1 MIFSR
6 RREGSSGHSRDE
18 RSNRPDNEARSA
30 APADGS
36 TAEFGP
42 YDISQAPPG
51 VQRLDLG
58 SLHIPAVPD
67 VEVRV
72 QANPDGVIQQVVLI
86 HGDSALQLGVF
97 AAPRSEGIWAEVREE
112 IQSSLTGEGALVQ
125 EVPGY
130 YGPELRARVRTP
142 DGDTDLRFVGVDGP
156 RWMVRGV
163 YQGPA
168 AADPALA
175 GPLTACLEG
184 LVVDRGAEA
193 KPVREPLALRLPRE
207 VAEQAEQAE
216 QAGQPPEPVPARPAP
231 VNGVVSGQQRPNRG
245 HLSSG
250 PDGRG

>member
-6 RREGSSGHSRDE
+6 RREGSGRRSRDE
-18 RSNRPDNEARSA
+18 RSNRPDTGAEAAPVDDIAPTIGPYDISA
-30 APADGS
+30 APAD
-36 TAEFGP
+36 
-42 YDISQAPPG
+42 

-58 SLHIPAVPD
+58 SLHIPVVAE

-72 QANPDGVIQQVVLI
+72 QANPEGVVQQVVLI

-112 IQSSLTGEGALVQ
+112 IQSSLVAEGATVW
-125 EVPGY
+125 EMPGD
-130 YGPELRARVRTP
+130 YGTELRARVRTP
-142 DGDTDLRFVGVDGP
+142 EGDTDLRFVGVDGP

-163 YQGPA
+163 FQGA

-175 GPLTACLEG
+175 GPLDVCLRG

-193 KPVREPLALRLPRE
+193 KPVREPLPLRLPRE
-207 VAEQAEQAE
+207 AAE
-216 QAGQPPEPVPARPAP
+216 QAGQSGPGEAGQEPGVPAP

-245 HLSSG
+245 A
-250 PDGRG
+250 